1 MAAPTPPHSTA
12 RAVIG
17 LLALVG
23 GFVILVH
30 LEAILNAIPGGI
42 FGCLAALALVAT
54 VRRLT
59 KSTK

>member
-1 MAAPTPPHSTA
+1 
-12 RAVIG
+12 VIG